1 MPHIAIELVERV
13 VWVCAKSH
21 GHRLDWFRL
30 YKLQGVS
37 TVTRLVLLGYIGD
50 VASVFP
56 WVVTRSV
63 MCWDQEKIHGLIM
76 LSWDVEIDI
85 YKEL

>member
-1 MPHIAIELVERV
+1 M
-13 VWVCAKSH
+13 
-21 GHRLDWFRL
+21 
-30 YKLQGVS
+30 
-37 TVTRLVLLGYIGD
+37 TRLVLLGYIGD